1 MKVNLSKLVFHQC
14 IDEHLKEKCIPNCL
28 RNREKEWD
36 KEWNDNS
43 EYSEDI
49 KQYDIAFSIR
59 DMDTNEDYAFVFIDV
74 QQASEGN
81 LKYTLKKIVFE
92 ETLSEDMIS
101 HFCDMIFSKL
111 EGDNVTKYYIVG
123 KGCYSYYKSTK
134 KDAIKQ
140 ITQDVI
146 NSVRITRQ
154 GINAIP
160 EFIEKLKSLKEK
172 MND

>member
-1 MKVNLSKLVFHQC
+1 MEVVLSQLIFHKYT
-14 IDEHLKEKCIPNCL
+14 DKHLKENCFPNCL
-28 RNREKEWD
+28 KKEQFEWEKEWNE
-36 KEWNDNS
+36 KS
-43 EYSEDI
+43 IFSEDI
-49 KQYDIAFSIR
+49 KQHNIVFSIR

-74 QQASEGN
+74 QQAPEGN
-81 LKYTLKKIVFE
+81 LKYTLKKIVLE
-92 ETLSEDMIS
+92 EALSEDIIS

-111 EGDNVTKYYIVG
+111 EGDHVTKYYIAG

-140 ITQDVI
+140 ITQEVI
-146 NSVRITRQ
+146 NSVKITRQ
-154 GINAIP
+154 GISAVP